1 MAQCHKSVPLG
12 ERFFY
17 LGDGMSDREGLT
29 ISLADGNERRA
40 YTLRML
46 EDRVLRLETIAG
58 GLSDRYE
65 DLRTEMRQEISS
77 LRDQMKLLEAKVDE
91 GNRVVNG
98 KLDRLIGGRA
108 VITGIITLA
117 TSILGTGMVHF
128 ALSLSTK

>member
-1 MAQCHKSVPLG
+1 M
-12 ERFFY
+12 
-17 LGDGMSDREGLT
+17 GDGMSDREGLA

-65 DLRTEMRQEISS
+65 ELRTEMRQEISS

-108 VITGIITLA
+108 VITGIITLV

>member
-1 MAQCHKSVPLG
+1 
-12 ERFFY
+12 
-17 LGDGMSDREGLT
+17 MSDREGRT

-65 DLRTEMRQEISS
+65 ELRTEMRQEISS

-117 TSILGTGMVHF
+117 TSILGTGMVHL